1 MRSIY
6 LCFAKENVRPIAPVG
21 SEVAGGLKS
30 VPTILV
36 NPAQSKTRLKVNI
49 KYVGELL
56 SGLDIIAEFGKVF

>member
-1 MRSIY
+1 MF
-6 LCFAKENVRPIAPVG
+6 CKENVRPIAPVA
-21 SEVAGGLKS
+21 SEAAGLKS